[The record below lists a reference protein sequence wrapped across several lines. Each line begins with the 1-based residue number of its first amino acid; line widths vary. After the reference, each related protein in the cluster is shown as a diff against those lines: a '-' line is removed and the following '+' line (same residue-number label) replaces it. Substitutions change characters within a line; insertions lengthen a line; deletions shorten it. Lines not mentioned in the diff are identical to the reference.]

1 MADMLGTLLGTL
13 ASNVRWVVVGGLLTF
28 LLLGAVWVAAGN
40 EEAAGQ
46 DRQTADQT
54 TTASPSAAS
63 PSAASPSASL
73 DPAFDELESILDD
86 ASASAAAE
94 EEETGGIP
102 GLGAV
107 EVTGNLKHIVAD
119 GVFPC
124 DGPSPDGDLV
134 LWSCAHPSG
143 GYAAEVVGDDP
154 LTVFS
159 VTATARGLPERDTEA
174 FFAYVLGLCLEEE
187 AALDP
192 EAWASGSVPSGGQT
206 FSDGVE
212 VSVYGSDKARAM
224 SVVSTDATL
233 D

>member
-1 MADMLGTLLGTL
+1 MRSIADRRALAGVVALLVL
-13 ASNVRWVVVGGLLTF
+13 VI
-28 LLLGAVWVAAGN
+28 LGAIWVGAGD

-46 DRQTADQT
+46 DRQTADQV
-54 TTASPSAAS
+54 TTASPPPTSSPSAAS
-63 PSAASPSASL
+63 PSAASPAA
-73 DPAFDELESILDD
+73 PAFDELESLLDD
-86 ASASAAAE
+86 ASASAATG
-94 EEETGGIP
+94 EETEGIP

-107 EVTGNLKHIVAD
+107 EVTGNLEHAVAD

-159 VTATARGLPERDTEA
+159 VTAVARGLPERDAEA
-174 FFAYVLGLCLEEE
+174 FFGYVLDLCLEDD

-212 VSVYGSDKARAM
+212 VSVYGSEKARAM

>member
-1 MADMLGTLLGTL
+1 MTGVFGTLLRTL
-13 ASNVRWVVVGGLLTF
+13 STNARWTVGGAFLFF
-28 LLLGAVWVAAGN
+28 LLLVSAWVATGG

-46 DRQTADQT
+46 SRQT
-54 TTASPSAAS
+54 TTASPPAAS
-63 PSAASPSASL
+63 PSVASPAA
-73 DPAFDELESILDD
+73 PAFDELESILDEP
-86 ASASAAAE
+86 SASAFAE
-94 EEETGGIP
+94 EEPGGIP

-107 EVTGNLKHIVAD
+107 ELTGNLKNIVAD

-134 LWSCAHPSG
+134 VWSCAHHSG

-159 VTATARGLPERDTEA
+159 VTASTRGLPEQDAEA
-174 FFAYVLGLCLEEE
+174 FFAYVLALCLEDE

-192 EAWASGSVPSGGQT
+192 VAWASGSVPSGGQT

-212 VSVYGSDKARAM
+212 VSVYGSERARAM
-224 SVVSTDATL
+224 SVVSTEAT
-233 D
+233 

>member
-1 MADMLGTLLGTL
+1 MRSIADRRALAGVVALLVL
-13 ASNVRWVVVGGLLTF
+13 VI
-28 LLLGAVWVAAGN
+28 LGAIWVGAGD

-46 DRQTADQT
+46 DRQTADQV
-54 TTASPSAAS
+54 TTASPPPTSSPSAAS
-63 PSAASPSASL
+63 PSAASPAA
-73 DPAFDELESILDD
+73 PAFDELESLLGD
-86 ASASAAAE
+86 ASASAATG
-94 EEETGGIP
+94 EETEGIP

-107 EVTGNLKHIVAD
+107 EVTGNLEHAVAD

-159 VTATARGLPERDTEA
+159 VTAVARGLPERDAEA
-174 FFAYVLGLCLEEE
+174 FFGYVLALCLEDD
-187 AALDP
+187 AALDAQ
-192 EAWASGSVPSGGQT
+192 AWASGSVPSGGQT

-212 VSVYGSDKARAM
+212 VSVYGSEKARAM

>member
-1 MADMLGTLLGTL
+1 MFGSLLRSLPTN
-13 ASNVRWVVVGGLLTF
+13 ARWAAGAAFLVF
-28 LLLGAVWVAAGN
+28 LLLGAGWVAARG

-46 DRQTADQT
+46 GRQTANQA
-54 TTASPSAAS
+54 TTASPPAATPSAAS
-63 PSAASPSASL
+63 PAA
-73 DPAFDELESILDD
+73 PAFDELESLLDD
-86 ASASAAAE
+86 ASASTAAE
-94 EEETGGIP
+94 DETGGIP

-107 EVTGNLKHIVAD
+107 EVTGNLKNIVAD
-119 GVFPC
+119 GTFPC

-159 VTATARGLPERDTEA
+159 VTATARGLPERDAEA
-174 FFAYVLGLCLEEE
+174 FFGYVLGLCLEDE

-192 EAWASGSVPSGGQT
+192 EAWVSGNVPSGGQT

-212 VSVYGSDKARAM
+212 ITVYGSKEARAM